1 VKIELSG
8 RLAKVPAIGLGEV
21 LLMTVKTVPCANGWL
36 PRVTKEKS
44 APVLTVTP
52 SAVTLLLL
60 AVLVFSLQL

>member
-1 VKIELSG
+1 MSG

-21 LLMTVKTVPCANGWL
+21 LLMTVPCANGWL